1 MDCGLWN
8 VACLYLGPGC
18 RHKYTLAMP
27 TVGVVAIQGDFEK
40 HIHALERCAIPE
52 LSVLEVRVP
61 EDLDGVERVIIPGGE
76 STTVGMLMER
86 FGLGPALQERAS
98 AGMPIWGTCMGMILM
113 SSQVEGREQYSLNLL
128 DITVRRNAFGA
139 QVHSFEDQVEISGM
153 EEPVMGV
160 FIRAPVVTEV
170 REDAKPIAS
179 YDGKIVA
186 VRQGQLLG
194 TSFHPEL
201 TDDVRLHRWFLG
213 F

>member
-1 MDCGLWN
+1 
-8 VACLYLGPGC
+8 
-18 RHKYTLAMP
+18 MP

-40 HIHALERCAIPE
+40 HIHALERCGILGLE
-52 LSVLEVRVP
+52 IREVRVA

-76 STTVGMLMER
+76 STTVGMLMDR
-86 FGLGPALQERAS
+86 FGLGPALQGRAA

-113 SSQVEGREQYSLNLL
+113 ASQVEGRDQYSLNLL

-139 QVHSFEDQVEISGM
+139 QVHSFEDQVEMAGM
-153 EEPVMGV
+153 DEPVMGV
-160 FIRAPVVTEV
+160 FIRAPVVTEF
-170 REDAKPIAS
+170 RGEAQAIGS
-179 YDGKIVA
+179 YDGKVVA